1 MGRFMKRNC
10 KKKKQKKNKNKNK
23 NKKQKEFRAEKV
35 IKREGSQLYVRWKGY
50 DSLLAV
56 GSTKNNYVTKAWSKT
71 CNRCWYI
78 EFC

>member
-1 MGRFMKRNC
+1 MFLVILTVNKLLGRFMKRNC
-10 KKKKQKKNKNKNK
+10 KKTKQKKNKNK

-56 GSTKNNYVTKAWSKT
+56 GSTKNNYVTKA
-71 CNRCWYI
+71 
-78 EFC
+78 